1 VTIIHLRNCIVPTN
15 RNIDI
20 RDVDWPLCIL
30 NCKKEVNQMKKGEQ
44 MQVIVKDIDVVSNLI
59 ALFEHTLDCSIAKHR
74 ENNHYRLVIR
84 KRQ

>member
-1 VTIIHLRNCIVPTN
+1 
-15 RNIDI
+15 
-20 RDVDWPLCIL
+20 
-30 NCKKEVNQMKKGEQ
+30 MKKGEQ

-59 ALFEHTLDCSIAKHR
+59 ALFEHTLACSIAKHR

>member
-1 VTIIHLRNCIVPTN
+1 MPIN

-20 RDVDWPLCIL
+20 RDIDWPLCIL

-59 ALFEHTLDCSIAKHR
+59 ALVEQTFGCSIVKHR
-74 ENNHYRLVIR
+74 EDNHYRLVIR

>member
-1 VTIIHLRNCIVPTN
+1 VPIN

-20 RDVDWPLCIL
+20 RDIDWPLCIL

-59 ALFEHTLDCSIAKHR
+59 ALVEQTFGCSIVKHR
-74 ENNHYRLVIR
+74 EDNHYRLVIR